1 MFFSGQFF
9 GEILDL
15 CVLAVNLLQFSGRD
29 KSEGRLMT
37 SRQRLSK
44 VRKEADMEN
53 GKVQK
58 VKWKYQKGGNGQVC
72 QNSYSFSSNPQTLQR
87 D

>member
-29 KSEGRLMT
+29 KSGGRLT
-37 SRQRLSK
+37 IWRQRLSK
-44 VRKEADMEN
+44 VRKEAEMKNEN
-53 GKVQK
+53 
-58 VKWKYQKGGNGQVC
+58 VKKMKNENLIKGGN
-72 QNSYSFSSNPQTLQR
+72 
-87 D
+87 